1 MTSTTDTAAN
11 YIAAWT
17 TGDIDAAL
25 ALVSDDFRLRT
36 AMETSHGKQAL
47 RGALEHFAPLARG
60 ARVLQQV
67 AAGNNVCTVIELD
80 IAIPASQ
87 SLLITEVDQVN
98 GGHLT
103 DSLLVFDSAAFRGN
117 VATTT
122 PGELVDPVCG
132 MTVDDATAPTHEYD
146 GHEYRFCG
154 TTCAN
159 AFKEDPERY
168 RMSGTHCAQGN

>member
-1 MTSTTDTAAN
+1 MTSATQTAAG

-60 ARVLQQV
+60 AHIRQQF
-67 AAGNNVCTVIELD
+67 AADSDVCTVIELD
-80 IAIPASQ
+80 IALPTVSQ
-87 SLLITEVDQVN
+87 SLLITEVDHVSD
-98 GGHLT
+98 GRLT

-117 VATTT
+117 PATTVL
-122 PGELVDPVCG
+122 GELVDPVCG
-132 MTVDDATAPTHEYD
+132 MTVQDATAPAYEYD
-146 GHEYRFCG
+146 DQEYRFCSAS
-154 TTCAN
+154 CAN
-159 AFKEDPERY
+159 AFKEHPERY
-168 RMSGTHCAQGN
+168 RQASA